1 MNSKQTA
8 KDLINYIK
16 NASSPFH
23 VVLESV
29 NMLKEAGF
37 TELDMRRPWNIEKG
51 GKYYVTPY
59 KTSVFAFSIGKEVSK
74 DQNFHIAAAHTDHP
88 CLHIKPVAELER
100 KGYLRVNTE
109 IYGGP
114 ILNTWLD
121 RSLSIAGVVALK
133 GENVFEPK
141 LEYIDIKRPVLTIPN
156 LAIHMNR
163 EVNKGVE
170 LTKQNDMIPLL
181 GMINDELNADS
192 YFLEFLAKELN
203 VEKEKILDFD
213 LYIYCCEEGSIIGMN
228 EEFISCPRLD
238 NLTSCFALTK
248 AMISDQREDGI
259 NVIALY
265 DNEEIGS
272 LTKQG
277 ADSALLSML
286 LSKIYASLGFDE
298 ISLQESV
305 LRSFLL
311 SVDVAHAL
319 HPNRMEKYDEKNYS
333 RLNEGITIKI
343 NSNQR
348 YTFDTEAVAILQ
360 QLCEKEDVKYKK
372 YVNHSDLVGGGTL
385 GPMISSWL
393 PMKTVDLGIPLLAMH
408 SARELMGIEDQL
420 HLERLVTAFFK
431 IQG

>member
-8 KDLINYIK
+8 KELISYIK

-23 VVLESV
+23 VVQESV
-29 NMLKEAGF
+29 SMLQEAGF
-37 TELDMRRPWNIEKG
+37 LELDMRKPWKIQKG
-51 GKYYVTPY
+51 GKYFVTPY
-59 KTSVFAFSIGKEVSK
+59 KTSIFAFTVGEDISKEQK
-74 DQNFHIAAAHTDHP
+74 FHIAAAHTDHP
-88 CLHIKPVAELER
+88 CLHIKPIAELER

-121 RSLSIAGVVALK
+121 RQLSIAGVVALK
-133 GENVFEPK
+133 GEKVFEPK
-141 LEYIDIKRPVLTIPN
+141 LEFIDMKRPVLTIPN

-181 GMINDELNADS
+181 GMINDELNTDS
-192 YFLEFLAKELN
+192 YFLDFLAKELK
-203 VEKEKILDFD
+203 VRKEEILDFD
-213 LYIYCCEEGSIIGMN
+213 LYIYCCEEGSLIGMS

-248 AMISDQREDGI
+248 SIINNKRAEGI
-259 NVIALY
+259 NLIALF

-286 LSKIYASLGFDE
+286 LSKIYDSFGYDE
-298 ISLQESV
+298 ISLQESI
-305 LRSFLL
+305 LNSFLL

-319 HPNRMEKYDEKNYS
+319 HPNRGEKYDEKNYS

-348 YTFDTEAVAILQ
+348 YTFDTEAVAIVQ
-360 QLCEKEDVKYKK
+360 QICDKEEVKYKK

-408 SARELMGIEDQL
+408 SARELMGVEDQL
-420 HLERLVTAFFK
+420 HLERLVSAFFE
-431 IQG
+431 IQ